1 MTARQGIEE
10 ELKAVSEQLDVKTAT
25 IAELEQEISTL
36 TAENQKQKAELIG
49 YTGEDGKLSALD
61 NLLHASYSYFESPSD
76 TTTIAGYLDMI
87 DDTTAQTAGE
97 AFELVYNYLR
107 SNVGTS
113 VGKSYYDTG
122 MEAYQN
128 EMYEDAIENLN
139 RAYSYDHTNG
149 EALFNL
155 ANAYR
160 KAGDTANALANY
172 QKVIEEFPDT
182 EKANRSQSFIN
193 ELSEVQ

>member
-1 MTARQGIEE
+1 MGRPLPRFGGCQA
-10 ELKAVSEQLDVKTAT
+10 
-25 IAELEQEISTL
+25 
-36 TAENQKQKAELIG
+36 
-49 YTGEDGKLSALD
+49 
-61 NLLHASYSYFESPSD
+61 P
-76 TTTIAGYLDMI
+76 
-87 DDTTAQTAGE
+87 
-97 AFELVYNYLR
+97 
-107 SNVGTS
+107 
-113 VGKSYYDTG
+113 DTG